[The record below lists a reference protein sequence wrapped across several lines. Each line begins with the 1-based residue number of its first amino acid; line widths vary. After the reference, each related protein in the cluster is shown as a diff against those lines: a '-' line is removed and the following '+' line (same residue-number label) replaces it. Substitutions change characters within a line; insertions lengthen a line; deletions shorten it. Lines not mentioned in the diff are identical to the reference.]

1 MFFQFGFPSKVAN
14 LLVVGATGMWFFTP
28 FHVYFHMPHIK
39 QW

>member
-14 LLVVGATGMWFFTP
+14 LLVVGATGMCFFTL